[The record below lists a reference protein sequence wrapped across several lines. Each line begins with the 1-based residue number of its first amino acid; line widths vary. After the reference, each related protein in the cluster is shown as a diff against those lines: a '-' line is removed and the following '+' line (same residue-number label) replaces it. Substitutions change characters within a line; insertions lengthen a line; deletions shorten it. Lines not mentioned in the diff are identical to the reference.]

1 MYISF
6 AFLSCDEYTRGT
18 RTLEE
23 KSLERKS
30 LKCSRKFNISH
41 CWHCSACSREW
52 NEGNFL
58 CIVKHDDN
66 DDEEQLYRITIR
78 FSSRLMLLLLSMWY
92 MRSLRFLMSTFMTS
106 REACRDSI
114 HIHSIY
120 GASTS
125 IRSFSRPKSW
135 IFHLISCSL
144 FSLSFSRSFP
154 CSCV

>member
-6 AFLSCDEYTRGT
+6 AFPSCDEYTKGT

-41 CWHCSACSREW
+41 CWHCCACSREW
-52 NEGNFL
+52 NKGIFYVLWNMMIMMMKSN
-58 CIVKHDDN
+58 CIAS
-66 DDEEQLYRITIR
+66 QYA
-78 FSSRLMLLLLSMWY
+78 FSCRLMLLLLSMRY
-92 MRSLRFLMSTFMTS
+92 MRSLRFLMLECMTS

-114 HIHSIY
+114 HIHNIY
-120 GASTS
+120 GAS
-125 IRSFSRPKSW
+125 IRSFSRPKSR

-144 FSLSFSRSFP
+144 FLFHSLVSP